1 MNQPIF
7 IARFESCVEFV
18 QPTYKDVFLK
28 RQTGMAYCVKRNK
41 YLRCVGNWRSVF
53 IYENTELLGL

>member
-1 MNQPIF
+1 M
-7 IARFESCVEFV
+7 EFV

-28 RQTGMAYCVKRNK
+28 RQTGTAYCVKRNK
-41 YLRCVGNWRSVF
+41 YLKCVDNWGSVC